1 MITPWSQHWSS
12 MTSEK
17 HWPPSQKD
25 WWWCVLVCVRAC
37 VCVCVCVLCVMRVMS
52 LLCISVWLNCC
63 DLFQSN
69 ETGQAQR
76 ADKGNVLY
84 TSMEFAEGADILQQF
99 TKWWNWSFFV
109 SKRFSRGGEAFGRSW
124 DNKTLLW
131 NPDEI
136 CVMLAGLSPW
146 TWEMAQR
153 FVRVIQWIC

>member
-1 MITPWSQHWSS
+1 MLILFLRWLRHGVNIDLPWPQKN
-12 MTSEK
+12 TG
-17 HWPPSQKD
+17 PPVKKTD
-25 WWWCVLVCVRAC
+25 GDVCWCVCMCVY
-37 VCVCVCVLCVMRVMS
+37 VCVLCVMRVMS

-84 TSMEFAEGADILQQF
+84 TSMEFAEGADILLQF

-109 SKRFSRGGEAFGRSW
+109 SKRFSWGGETLRRSW

-136 CVMLAGLSPW
+136 CLMLAGLSPW
-146 TWEMAQR
+146 T
-153 FVRVIQWIC
+153 

>member
-1 MITPWSQHWSS
+1 MESTLIFHDLRKTLAPQSKRL
-12 MTSEK
+12 MVM
-17 HWPPSQKD
+17 
-25 WWWCVLVCVRAC
+25 CVGVCAC

-99 TKWWNWSFFV
+99 TK
-109 SKRFSRGGEAFGRSW
+109 
-124 DNKTLLW
+124 
-131 NPDEI
+131 
-136 CVMLAGLSPW
+136 
-146 TWEMAQR
+146 
-153 FVRVIQWIC
+153 

>member
-1 MITPWSQHWSS
+1 MLILFLRWLRHGVNIDLPWPQKN
-12 MTSEK
+12 TG
-17 HWPPSQKD
+17 PPVKKTD
-25 WWWCVLVCVRAC
+25 GDVCWCVCVR
-37 VCVCVCVLCVMRVMS
+37 VCVCVLCVMRVMS

-136 CVMLAGLSPW
+136 CVMLAGLNLRNGS
-146 TWEMAQR
+146 T
-153 FVRVIQWIC
+153 FC